1 MLYAYDASGLRT
13 SVGGSLAP
21 GNLEAAT
28 SQPNR
33 FDANARQ
40 TAANGATIT
49 YDADGNMTSD
59 GTRTFTWNGKGQL
72 TKVSVGDSVVTSYTY
87 DALGRRRTMTA
98 GADTTSF
105 DYDNIDVVA
114 ERKGSDLAP
123 VLTGLG
129 TDERYA
135 RGKAGQR
142 SYLLT
147 DAIGSTVATT
157 GQAVSITQRY
167 DYAAY
172 GALADAPIG
181 DNAFQ
186 YAGREADSSGLVYMR
201 AWYYSPAL
209 GRFVSEDPIRER
221 GGLNSYEYVDGNPIS
236 KRSPWSVVVV
246 I

>member
-28 SQPNR
+28 SQPNG

-59 GTRTFTWNGKGQL
+59 GTRTFTWNGRGQL

-123 VLTGLG
+123 VLTGPWHGRALCTREG
-129 TDERYA
+129 RPAQLPIDGCNGVD
-135 RGKAGQR
+135 RGYNR
-142 SYLLT
+142 SGGIHHT
-147 DAIGSTVATT
+147 
-157 GQAVSITQRY
+157 
-167 DYAAY
+167 
-172 GALADAPIG
+172 AL
-181 DNAFQ
+181 
-186 YAGREADSSGLVYMR
+186 
-201 AWYYSPAL
+201 
-209 GRFVSEDPIRER
+209 
-221 GGLNSYEYVDGNPIS
+221 
-236 KRSPWSVVVV
+236 
-246 I
+246 